1 MHNIYKI
8 RQIPH
13 TNQLTYNNRL
23 RVLWIIYRE
32 LARAFGIFD
41 LLFPLLAEAIH
52 TQELDR
58 K

>member
-1 MHNIYKI
+1 M
-8 RQIPH
+8 
-13 TNQLTYNNRL
+13 
-23 RVLWIIYRE
+23 IYRE

-58 K
+58 KEVKVEIIA